1 MDSLL
6 QRLKKDER
14 VSLCLREA
22 YEKLGYKKYK
32 MSKFEEYSL
41 YLDNKN
47 FLKSQQVITF
57 NSLDG
62 RLMALKPDITLS
74 IAKNTNTEKRQVE
87 KLYYIENVYRISKH
101 TNEYKETGQLGLE
114 AMGDID
120 SYTTLEVAY
129 LAMLSL
135 EAIDSSFL
143 LDVSHVGYITGL
155 LDDIAVGF
163 DEKQKLLDCV
173 VTKNLHDLLREGT
186 KAGVDKTKLKS
197 LERIIGLGGNFVDAL
212 SEAKEIAE
220 NKAMLDAVAELEEF
234 YESVKNTKYA
244 DKLRLDFS
252 IINDTSYY
260 NGIIFQGYVEKIPT
274 AVLTGGRYDLLMN
287 RFGKDAGAIGFALNL
302 DELGRYYPKDTDSDV
317 DVLLLYDDNADAVEL
332 FLAVQSLNQKGLRV
346 RAEKSMPQNVTHKK
360 MMRFKDGEITEVKD
374 V

>member
-1 MDSLL
+1 MESALK
-6 QRLKKDER
+6 RLKKDER
-14 VSLCLREA
+14 VSLGLREA

-47 FLKSQQVITF
+47 FLKCQQVITF

-74 IAKNTNTEKRQVE
+74 IAKNTNTAKGQVE
-87 KLYYIENVYRISKH
+87 KLYYIENVYRLAKH
-101 TNEYKETGQLGLE
+101 TKEYKETGQLGLE

-129 LAMLSL
+129 LALKSL
-135 EAIDSSFL
+135 EAIDTSFV

-155 LDDIAVGF
+155 LDGITVDSDV
-163 DEKQKLLDCV
+163 KQKLLDCI
-173 VTKNLHDLLREGT
+173 VTKNLHDLKREGT
-186 KAGVDKTKLKS
+186 KSGVDKTKLES
-197 LERIIGLGGNFVDAL
+197 LERIVTLNGDFATSL
-212 SEAKEIAE
+212 SVAREIAE
-220 NKAMLDAVAELEEF
+220 NKAMFDAVAELVSF
-234 YESVKNTKYA
+234 YQSVKNTQYEE
-244 DKLRLDFS
+244 KLRLDFS

-274 AVLTGGRYDLLMN
+274 AVLSGGRYDLLMN

-302 DELGRYYPKDTDSDV
+302 DELSRYYPNEIDADV
-317 DVLLLYDDNADAVEL
+317 DIVLLYNDGVNATEL
-332 FLAVQSLNQKGLRV
+332 FLAVQKLNEEGFRV
-346 RAEKSMPQNVTHKK
+346 RVEKTLPDNVKYK
-360 MMRFKDGEITEVKD
+360 RIMKFENGLAVEVKD